1 MINSECDSD
10 FAWTLN
16 GTSSI
21 AAGGM
26 SGTAIRIIGEAKNLN
41 SATQTIK
48 INRPANETYVL
59 SGWAKADSVRL
70 KPIAGGSRRFELMV
84 KVLYTDTEIEPEYHN
99 YPFNEQTTE
108 WQYLSVPV
116 VPKQPDKTVKSITV
130 YCIYGRNC
138 NTAYFDR
145 ISLTSANVSCYTY
158 DNKGNLCA
166 TKDFAHGTVGTEYE
180 ANGIDPKKTT
190 YADGSSDT
198 FTHLSNH
205 TVSSVKNDYG
215 VQTGYLYDAYGNLTR
230 TRICALDANNNEIG
244 PSITTSSAYSSDGN
258 YLATATDALGNT
270 TTYSYNEAVGLLNYV
285 IDANNNRISYLYD
298 RYHSLSALFA
308 DTNGDGVFD
317 AAEQGVRYVY
327 DAGVL
332 TQIQTASTT
341 YILTYDAHGAM
352 SSVRVGTETLVSYDY
367 DYPSGRLKTVY
378 MANGSTFSYQYDQF
392 SRLTSVLSDDDTP
405 LYDITYD
412 TQGNVYSYYEH
423 NNHTEYR
430 YEYDPLGRI
439 LRSFIYKN
447 GELKQTFAIQ
457 YDSVGRKVGYT
468 SDIAGLETRQ
478 ESCSYNTEGDSAPT
492 GSLKDY
498 HNGNGGSSS
507 VNYDALGRVSGETYH
522 NASGS
527 TYNRQIGYVT
537 NGTSTSNLP
546 NRLTYTASTGE
557 NWSDIQYTY
566 DSVGNIT
573 EINDG
578 TRRYVYVYDALGQLT
593 SETIYR
599 GTQVTP
605 EYFYTYTYD
614 RAGNLVTG
622 GGFENFLASDY
633 SFSYTYGNAQWG
645 DQLTALN
652 GQAVTYDK
660 SGNPL
665 SYRGK
670 TLTWTDNQHLQRY
683 YYDSTLWFQYTYNRN
698 GIRTGKNFYN
708 MVKYDYVVDGDKVIA
723 QTWLSNTMLFYYDQ
737 NGAPQSVRYNGTLY
751 NYVLNLQGDVIQI
764 RDTDGNLVV
773 QYLYNA
779 WGKVLKVVDAD
790 GNTVTSGVGY
800 ENPLRYRGYYYDW
813 ESGFYYLNS
822 RYYDPEVGRFI
833 SPDDLNVLTANSM
846 GLTDKNLYAYCDN
859 NPIMR
864 VDYGGEFWGE
874 LFAAVAIVTGVVAV
888 GALVVVT
895 AGVAAPGLAV
905 AGAGILGG
913 GGLTTGAIATATTT
927 VYVSSTISAA
937 SAVVAGGITYKE
949 HTKNKRQSTK
959 GKHEKGQARKG
970 RDKGGEKGDIRRKNP
985 WGRQKQ

>member
-1 MINSECDSD
+1 M
-10 FAWTLN
+10 
-16 GTSSI
+16 
-21 AAGGM
+21 
-26 SGTAIRIIGEAKNLN
+26 R
-41 SATQTIK
+41 
-48 INRPANETYVL
+48 
-59 SGWAKADSVRL
+59 
-70 KPIAGGSRRFELMV
+70 
-84 KVLYTDTEIEPEYHN
+84 
-99 YPFNEQTTE
+99 
-108 WQYLSVPV
+108 
-116 VPKQPDKTVKSITV
+116 
-130 YCIYGRNC
+130 
-138 NTAYFDR
+138 
-145 ISLTSANVSCYTY
+145 
-158 DNKGNLCA
+158 
-166 TKDFAHGTVGTEYE
+166 
-180 ANGIDPKKTT
+180 
-190 YADGSSDT
+190 
-198 FTHLSNH
+198 H
-205 TVSSVKNDYG
+205 T
-215 VQTGYLYDAYGNLTR
+215 
-230 TRICALDANNNEIG
+230 DANNNEIG
-244 PSITTSSAYSSDGN
+244 PSITTSSTYSSDGN
-258 YLATATDALGNT
+258 YLATSTDALGNT

-352 SSVRVGTETLVSYDY
+352 SSVWVGNQTLVSYDY

-378 MANGSTFSYQYDQF
+378 MANGATFSYQYDQF

-457 YDSVGRKVGYT
+457 YDSIGRKVGYT

-652 GQAVTYDK
+652 GQAVTYDR

-670 TLTWTDNQHLQRY
+670 TLVWTDEQFLEKY
-683 YYDSTLWFQYTYNRN
+683 CYDSSVYYVYTYNRD
-698 GIRTGKNFYN
+698 GIRTSKRLLNL
-708 MVKYDYVVDGDKVIA
+708 VKYDYVLDGDRVIA
-723 QTWLSNTMLFYYDQ
+723 QTWLDNTMLFYYDQ

-813 ESGFYYLNS
+813 ESG
-822 RYYDPEVGRFI
+822 
-833 SPDDLNVLTANSM
+833 
-846 GLTDKNLYAYCDN
+846 
-859 NPIMR
+859 
-864 VDYGGEFWGE
+864 
-874 LFAAVAIVTGVVAV
+874 
-888 GALVVVT
+888 
-895 AGVAAPGLAV
+895 
-905 AGAGILGG
+905 
-913 GGLTTGAIATATTT
+913 
-927 VYVSSTISAA
+927 
-937 SAVVAGGITYKE
+937 
-949 HTKNKRQSTK
+949 
-959 GKHEKGQARKG
+959 
-970 RDKGGEKGDIRRKNP
+970 
-985 WGRQKQ
+985 

>member
-1 MINSECDSD
+1 M
-10 FAWTLN
+10 
-16 GTSSI
+16 
-21 AAGGM
+21 
-26 SGTAIRIIGEAKNLN
+26 
-41 SATQTIK
+41 
-48 INRPANETYVL
+48 
-59 SGWAKADSVRL
+59 
-70 KPIAGGSRRFELMV
+70 
-84 KVLYTDTEIEPEYHN
+84 
-99 YPFNEQTTE
+99 
-108 WQYLSVPV
+108 
-116 VPKQPDKTVKSITV
+116 
-130 YCIYGRNC
+130 
-138 NTAYFDR
+138 
-145 ISLTSANVSCYTY
+145 
-158 DNKGNLCA
+158 
-166 TKDFAHGTVGTEYE
+166 
-180 ANGIDPKKTT
+180 
-190 YADGSSDT
+190 
-198 FTHLSNH
+198 
-205 TVSSVKNDYG
+205 
-215 VQTGYLYDAYGNLTR
+215 
-230 TRICALDANNNEIG
+230 
-244 PSITTSSAYSSDGN
+244 
-258 YLATATDALGNT
+258 
-270 TTYSYNEAVGLLNYV
+270 
-285 IDANNNRISYLYD
+285 
-298 RYHSLSALFA
+298 
-308 DTNGDGVFD
+308 
-317 AAEQGVRYVY
+317 
-327 DAGVL
+327 
-332 TQIQTASTT
+332 
-341 YILTYDAHGAM
+341 
-352 SSVRVGTETLVSYDY
+352 
-367 DYPSGRLKTVY
+367 
-378 MANGSTFSYQYDQF
+378 
-392 SRLTSVLSDDDTP
+392 
-405 LYDITYD
+405 
-412 TQGNVYSYYEH
+412 
-423 NNHTEYR
+423 
-430 YEYDPLGRI
+430 
-439 LRSFIYKN
+439 
-447 GELKQTFAIQ
+447 
-457 YDSVGRKVGYT
+457 
-468 SDIAGLETRQ
+468 
-478 ESCSYNTEGDSAPT
+478 
-492 GSLKDY
+492 
-498 HNGNGGSSS
+498 
-507 VNYDALGRVSGETYH
+507 SGETYH

-822 RYYDPEVGRFI
+822 RYYDPEIGRFI
-833 SPDDLNVLTANSM
+833 SPDSYVSTGQ
-846 GLTDKNLYAYCDN
+846 GLIGYNMYAYCGN
-859 NPIMR
+859 NP
-864 VDYGGEFWGE
+864 V
-874 LFAAVAIVTGVVAV
+874 LFADYNGRSSSSALAKVIAVT
-888 GALVVVT
+888 LRL
-895 AGVAAPGLAV
+895 AAPYLKALQNKIREKVMENRKTSKACEDFIKEYEGFTAFCTESSNGKSYYVGYGHTVWDKELLAEYVDRPITEQEALALFKSDIQYAEQTVKRYAKARGLY
-905 AGAGILGG
+905 
-913 GGLTTGAIATATTT
+913 LTQYQFDAYISYGYNVGPGYTGNVMDLIASG
-927 VYVSSTISAA
+927 VSPYDAFGSCVQISDK
-937 SAVVAGGITYKE
+937 SV
-949 HTKNKRQSTK
+949 
-959 GKHEKGQARKG
+959 EKGLNRRWFDAA
-970 RDKGGEKGDIRRKNP
+970 EMYLYGDYTITPYVR
-985 WGRQKQ
+985 